1 MLKLVL
7 VAVLLAG
14 ICNGKHID
22 VETIEK
28 DLHAVRDVLDELKS
42 SKDNEHQALEHAKDA
57 LDELKSFKELQAFEE
72 EEDAPPPPPPKP
84 DTNGPP
90 PPPKHSPMVV
100 LGDASSAEQLS
111 AAEDAPPPPPPKPDT
126 NGPPPPPKHSPM
138 GVWGDAPSA
147 EQLSAAEEPRDV
159 DDKEEENTIDATN
172 NKVPGHEKTFFE
184 GDILMTDKDKA
195 DLKRKLSGKN
205 VGSDAIRNTRMKWTN
220 NVVPYRIQSLSSRGR
235 QALQQASAEYA
246 AKTCIKLKPRTNER
260 NYVNIVG
267 SGGCSSYIGM
277 IGGQQ
282 TITLGNGCGYK
293 ATVTHEFMHALGF
306 WHEQSRLD
314 RDQYIKVG
322 WNNIQRGM
330 ASQFKKYTSSQAQT
344 FGYPYDLKSVMQY
357 GNTAFGAGRITMS
370 SIKYPSMK
378 LGQPTNGGLSDIDAK
393 TLNALYCGG
402 KDYGGNGGTGG
413 GNSGTDKAG
422 EICGFFK
429 KNQKFCSQT
438 IVQRNCAGSCPPP
451 PTAKPTARPTA
462 KPCRDKS
469 TNCATWSKTGYC
481 RFRTYY
487 TWMTA
492 NCPKSCGKC

>member
-84 DTNGPP
+84 DA
-90 PPPKHSPMVV
+90 K
-100 LGDASSAEQLS
+100 
-111 AAEDAPPPPPPKPDT
+111 
-126 NGPPPPPKHSPM
+126 GPPPPPKHSPM

-147 EQLSAAEEPRDV
+147 EQPSAAKELRDA

-235 QALQQASAEYA
+235 QALQQAAAEYA

-402 KDYGGNGGTGG
+402 KDYGGSGGNGGGS
-413 GNSGTDKAG
+413 SGTDKAG

-451 PTAKPTARPTA
+451 PTAKPTA

-469 TNCATWSKTGYC
+469 TNCASWSKTGYC
-481 RFRTYY
+481 RSRTYY
-487 TWMTA
+487 TWMSA
-492 NCPKSCGKC
+492 NCKLSCGKC